1 MISQELIDAVY
12 PNAESEAVIKAC
24 SWILEK
30 IKKEKE

>member
-12 PNAESEAVIKAC
+12 PNAEPEAAFKAC
-24 SWILEK
+24 SWILEQ